1 MDSTTF
7 NPLLFPLSTIV
18 DKPVPKA
25 AFYKRA
31 KPQRITALKTFL
43 TDDFDSIR
51 WLYKL
56 HPAALN
62 IACGQQVS
70 EIDVFFCKMKT
81 TNYDVSLLCE
91 IDALIPRH
99 TFYILDGKDRFQ
111 LWLQPKSCNAQ
122 GVIVPAN
129 RVERLTCARIGDTP
143 IALKGHNMDQLYGD
157 LLGTISSLNTQT
169 EAEYYEAA
177 ERRQQLK
184 QLETQCAALQK
195 RIRKEKQFPL
205 QVELNQALRQLQA
218 QIAHMKEQ
226 VSSNKNNIR

>member
-70 EIDVFFCKMKT
+70 EIDVFFC
-81 TNYDVSLLCE
+81 
-91 IDALIPRH
+91 
-99 TFYILDGKDRFQ
+99 
-111 LWLQPKSCNAQ
+111 
-122 GVIVPAN
+122 
-129 RVERLTCARIGDTP
+129 
-143 IALKGHNMDQLYGD
+143 
-157 LLGTISSLNTQT
+157 
-169 EAEYYEAA
+169 
-177 ERRQQLK
+177 
-184 QLETQCAALQK
+184 
-195 RIRKEKQFPL
+195 
-205 QVELNQALRQLQA
+205 
-218 QIAHMKEQ
+218 
-226 VSSNKNNIR
+226 